1 MQITRKTNPATLV
14 LEATARLIISEIPAH
29 AEKIIPALL
38 AEAEARGM
46 TISGPCLFIYEGCD
60 GSPDREFTLRIAFP
74 VDICLGQGAFDCLE
88 IPAHECLSTQ
98 YKGAMHG
105 IGPAWSRFTPAAREL
120 GLALQPVG
128 REVYLHWIDQDSA
141 GNLVELQ
148 IPLAP

>member
-14 LEATARLIISEIPAH
+14 LEASARLIIPEIPTH

-38 AEAEARGM
+38 AEAEGRGM

-74 VDICLGQGAFDCLE
+74 VDACAGQGAFDCRE

-98 YKGAMHG
+98 YRGAGQG
-105 IGPAWSRFTPAAREL
+105 IGQAWSLFTPVAMSQ
-120 GLALQPVG
+120 GLPLQPTG

-141 GNLVELQ
+141 DNLIELQ
-148 IPLAP
+148 IPLAQ